1 MVSKLVVLLQP
12 VSIKETNVLRKE
24 NIFQKSLEVS
34 KLVVLLQP
42 VSTQRLK
49 NFFEKKIEKSLEI
62 TKSVVLL
69 QPVSIKKN
77 GTRS

>member
-1 MVSKLVVLLQP
+1 MVVLLQP